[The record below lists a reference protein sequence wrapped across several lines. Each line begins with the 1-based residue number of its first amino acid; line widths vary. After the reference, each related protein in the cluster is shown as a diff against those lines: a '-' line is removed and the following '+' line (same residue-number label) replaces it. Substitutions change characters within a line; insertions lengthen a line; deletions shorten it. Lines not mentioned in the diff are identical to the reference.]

1 MAMEHPLWVS
11 YEQDLSR
18 LLIDLDPEE
27 RAEVLAG
34 VREHVNASMAERP
47 NASSADLQAVLAELG
62 PAEAVAQEAY
72 DGHRPQDSSARHVPV
87 PALARSWVPVV
98 VALLQALGLFLVVV
112 TVMGSSSY
120 ATIEGTNATG
130 EVTRSVEYNASGLLR
145 AVVGLVV
152 MLPMWIPVVVLTGI
166 SALWDRRQKT
176 TQILL
181 LPAVALLVALI
192 PDLGWLLAGEVGL
205 NTGAWVAMAASPLGG
220 GWALWWLT
228 ARGMAQAH
236 AFSASSSSSRR

>member
-1 MAMEHPLWVS
+1 MERPLWVS

-47 NASSADLQAVLAELG
+47 NAGSADLQAVLAELG
-62 PAEAVAQEAY
+62 PAEVVAQEAY
-72 DGHRPQDSSARHVPV
+72 AGHRPLDSSARHAPA
-87 PALARSWVPVV
+87 PALARSWVLVV

-112 TVMGSSSY
+112 AVMGSFSY
-120 ATIEGTNATG
+120 ATMEGPNATG
-130 EVTRSVEYNASGLLR
+130 GVTRSVENTSGMLPM
-145 AVVGLVV
+145 VVGLVV

-176 TQILL
+176 THILL

-192 PDLGWLLAGEVGL
+192 PNLGWLLAEEVGL
-205 NTGAWVAMAASPLGG
+205 NAGAWAAIAASTLGG

-228 ARGMAQAH
+228 ARGVAQTH
-236 AFSASSSSSRR
+236 AFTALPSSLRR